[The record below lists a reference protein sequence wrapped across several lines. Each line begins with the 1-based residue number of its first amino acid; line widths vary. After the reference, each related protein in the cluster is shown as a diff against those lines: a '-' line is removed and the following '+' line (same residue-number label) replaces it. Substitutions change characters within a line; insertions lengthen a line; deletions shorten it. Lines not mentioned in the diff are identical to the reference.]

1 MGDTMKRLLS
11 FALSLTVISLCI
23 FSVHA
28 QGVNTSA
35 AAYVLYCPDNGE
47 VLLSDN
53 ADTELPIASTTKIMT
68 ALLTLEEAA
77 KDNRTVEFTDEM
89 IAEGSSMY
97 LKRGEK
103 VTLYDLAVGMMMQSG
118 NDAAN
123 AAAISIAGS
132 IEDFAVLMNEKAQ
145 MIGMTHTHF
154 VTPSGLDDEDHYST
168 AYDMALLM
176 AYALQNEDFAYI
188 TSQTSMEVHFIYPAD
203 KFMTY
208 PNHNKLLRMYDSCIG
223 GKTGYTDT
231 AGRTLVTAA
240 ERGGLTLIAVTL
252 DDHDDW
258 DDHVALY
265 DHGFDHFMMQD
276 FHTDERSID
285 VVGGTVD
292 SVTLTADDVSA
303 VLPNDHED
311 IKVQIVLPAFLYA
324 PVEKGDGVGKVSY
337 IVDDEIV
344 AQADITAAESV
355 AYNDKKRSFIDYIK
369 DLLHWHS

>member
-1 MGDTMKRLLS
+1 MKRLLS
-11 FALSLTVISLCI
+11 VALSLTVISLCI

-28 QGVNTSA
+28 QSVDTSA
-35 AAYVLYCPDNGE
+35 AAYVLYCPDNGK
-47 VLLSDN
+47 VLLSDH
-53 ADTELPIASTTKIMT
+53 ADAALPIASTTKIMT

-77 KDNRTVEFTDEM
+77 EDNRTVEFTDEM

-132 IEDFAVLMNEKAQ
+132 IEEFAVLMNDKAKE
-145 MIGMTHTHF
+145 IGMTHTHF
-154 VTPSGLDDEDHYST
+154 VTPSGLDDEEHYST
-168 AYDMALLM
+168 AFDMALLM
-176 AYALQNEDFAYI
+176 AHALQNEDFAYI
-188 TSQTSMEVHFIYPAD
+188 TSQTSMEVRFIYPAD
-203 KFMTY
+203 KFMNY
-208 PNHNKLLRMYDSCIG
+208 PNHNKLLRMYDGCIG
-223 GKTGYTDT
+223 GKTGYTDA

-258 DDHVALY
+258 DDHIALY
-265 DHGFDHFMMQD
+265 DYGFDHYLMQD
-276 FHTDERSID
+276 FYADERLID

-292 SVTLTADDVSA
+292 SVTLSADDVSA
-303 VLPNDHED
+303 VLPRDHED
-311 IKVQIVLPAFLYA
+311 IQVQIVLPAFLYA
-324 PVEKGDGVGKVSY
+324 PVEKGDRAGKVNY
-337 IVDDEIV
+337 LLDDEIV
-344 AQADITAAESV
+344 AQADILAAESV